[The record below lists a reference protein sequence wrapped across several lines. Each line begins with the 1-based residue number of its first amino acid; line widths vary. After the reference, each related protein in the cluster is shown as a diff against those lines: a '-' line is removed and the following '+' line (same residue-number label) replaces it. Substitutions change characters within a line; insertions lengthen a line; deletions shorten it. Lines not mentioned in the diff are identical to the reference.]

1 MELSNNWTLFFKALV
16 VVIVLWISLEVAMT
30 LIPRWIKGTKKKRKF
45 LMVSAILKR
54 TYKILAIIALIIIL
68 VSINYILHGGLLVV
82 ILVFGYP
89 YINSYLS
96 GLAFQLNPLIDT
108 GSTINTGIISGEIF
122 RLSEAEWIGKIT
134 EGTPQFGTTKNP
146 LSRVYSKRQLQTL
159 FQQFESLSLR
169 KNSYNIGMIAIPK
182 ADILRSKLLK
192 LLGYKPHEGGEI
204 VYGRQIFVETKTEQ
218 FLGRYIGSCWNINA
232 EK

>member
-108 GSTINTGIISGEIF
+108 GSTINTGIISGEIIRF
-122 RLSEAEWIGKIT
+122 LPFGVVLQGKTGEMYINYKDIGKHHFEVASSQGNTARNTLDVIT
-134 EGTPQFGTTKNP
+134 STSEQRILDLLLETP
-146 LSRVYSKRQLQTL
+146 LLIS
-159 FQQFESLSLR
+159 QQAPSLR
-169 KNSYNIGMIAIPK
+169 KK
-182 ADILRSKLLK
+182 
-192 LLGYKPHEGGEI
+192 
-204 VYGRQIFVETKTEQ
+204 
-218 FLGRYIGSCWNINA
+218 
-232 EK
+232 EKDHHYLIT